1 MTKKSV
7 ANLALEAS
15 LVNESSHLGATLGMS
30 RFLTISFRNFVVLLE
45 SNSSVQQTN
54 LRGLFYVDGSAIFI
68 QV

>member
-15 LVNESSHLGATLGMS
+15 LLKESSHLGATLGLS
-30 RFLTISFRNFVVLLE
+30 ISFINCVVLLK
-45 SNSSVQQTN
+45 SNSNVQQTN
-54 LRGLFYVDGSAIFI
+54 LCGLFYVDGSAIFI